1 MKVLRY
7 EKTLQTKKPKTKYYM
22 KVLLTHSSSIQVY
35 SEAVIMEETENTETS
50 Y

>member
-1 MKVLRY
+1 MKDSLHTV
-7 EKTLQTKKPKTKYYM
+7 Q
-22 KVLLTHSSSIQVY
+22 VQVY

>member
-7 EKTLQTKKPKTKYYM
+7 EKNYKQRNQKQNTTWKYSLHT
-22 KVLLTHSSSIQVY
+22 VQVQVY